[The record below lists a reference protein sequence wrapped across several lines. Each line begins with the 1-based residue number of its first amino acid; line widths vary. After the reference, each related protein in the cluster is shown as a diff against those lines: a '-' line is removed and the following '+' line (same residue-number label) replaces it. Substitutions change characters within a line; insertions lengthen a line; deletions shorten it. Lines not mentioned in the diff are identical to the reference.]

1 MGIVWGTDRRERGGE
16 RERAGKARGCRRKDK
31 RERGEGVNTQY
42 GLGDPT
48 YIG

>member
-1 MGIVWGTDRRERGGE
+1 MYGGQTDERERE